1 MQMNIKNVK
10 TKTKNAIFSNS
21 PYQTGVDISLSE
33 LLSYKQQAKM
43 QLRPTNAAAYRQLSG
58 NYLAKIKGRGMEF
71 SEVRHYQAG
80 DDVRSIDWS
89 VTART
94 GKAHTKLFQEE
105 KERPVFILLDLS
117 DSMIFG
123 SQFVFKSVQACHL
136 AALLS
141 WQAKQRN
148 DRLGGI
154 VFNQQQ
160 VAELK
165 PQGRNKGLMAF
176 LHQSE
181 QLCTSRAFKTPTAS
195 QSLLVQ
201 LKRLSYLVQ
210 TGSQVHLISDFS
222 QIDTDCEKL
231 ISQIRRHNQVTA
243 WQISDPLELTLPLS
257 VQQNNLKINSL
268 QGSGFFR
275 HKKSLQDYQQAASQ
289 RQQKISSLFTKYGIP
304 LYQISA
310 SLSLLEQFHACA
322 K

>member
-1 MQMNIKNVK
+1 MTNVK
-10 TKTKNAIFSNS
+10 TKNALFANS
-21 PYQTGVDISLSE
+21 PYQSGIDVSLSE
-33 LLSYKQQAKM
+33 LLSYKQQAKI
-43 QLRPTNAAAYRQLSG
+43 QLRPTSSAAYKQLSG

-71 SEVRHYQAG
+71 AEVRHYQAG
-80 DDVRSIDWS
+80 DDVRSIDWA

-154 VFNQQQ
+154 VFNQQK

-165 PQGRNKGLMAF
+165 PTGRNAGLMAF
-176 LHQSE
+176 LHQSK
-181 QLCTSRAFKTPTAS
+181 QLCSSSPFKTQQQS

-222 QIDTDCEKL
+222 QLDEQCQKL
-231 ISQIRRHNQVTA
+231 ISQIRRHNQINA
-243 WQISDPLELTLPLS
+243 WQVSDPLELALPKS
-257 VQQNNLKINSL
+257 VQLDNLKINSL
-268 QGSGFFR
+268 QGSGFFKQ
-275 HKKSLQDYQQAASQ
+275 KKSRQDYQEAASQ
-289 RQQKISSLFTKYGIP
+289 RQHKVAKLFNKQGIP
-304 LYQISA
+304 LYRISA
-310 SLSLLEQFHACA
+310 SRSLLDQFHVSA

>member
-1 MQMNIKNVK
+1 MTNVK
-10 TKTKNAIFSNS
+10 TKNALFADS
-21 PYQTGVDISLSE
+21 PYQTGIDVTLSE
-33 LLSYKQQAKM
+33 LLSYKQQAKI
-43 QLRPTNAAAYRQLSG
+43 QLRPASSVAYKPLSG
-58 NYLAKIKGRGMEF
+58 NYLARIKGRGMEF
-71 SEVRHYQAG
+71 AEVRHYQAG
-80 DDVRSIDWS
+80 DDIRSIDWS

-105 KERPVFILLDLS
+105 RERPVFILLDLS

-154 VFNQQQ
+154 VFNQQK

-165 PQGRNKGLMAF
+165 PTGRNTGLMAF
-176 LHQSE
+176 LHQSA
-181 QLCTSRAFKTPTAS
+181 QLCASSPFKTELRS

-222 QIDTDCEKL
+222 QLDEQCQKL
-231 ISQIRRHNQVTA
+231 ISQIRRHNQINA
-243 WQISDPLELTLPLS
+243 WQVSDPLELALPKTAQHS
-257 VQQNNLKINSL
+257 RLKINSL
-268 QGSGFFR
+268 QGSGFFKQ
-275 HKKSLQDYQQAASQ
+275 KKSLQDYQEAASQ
-289 RQQKISSLFTKYGIP
+289 RQHKVSSLFTKQGIP

-310 SLSLLEQFHACA
+310 SRSLLDQFHVRA

>member
-1 MQMNIKNVK
+1 MNA
-10 TKTKNAIFSNS
+10 TKPALFANS
-21 PYQTGVDISLSE
+21 PYLTGTDVSLSE
-33 LLSYKQQAKM
+33 LLSYKQQAKL
-43 QLRPTNAAAYRQLSG
+43 QLQPVASAAYRQLAG

-71 SEVRHYQAG
+71 AEVRRYQAG
-80 DDVRSIDWS
+80 DDVRAIDWS

-94 GKAHTKLFQEE
+94 GKAHTKLYQEE

-154 VFNQQQ
+154 VFNQQE

-165 PQGRNKGLMAF
+165 PTGRSKGLMTF

-181 QLCTSRAFKTPTAS
+181 RLCKARPFKSENSA

-201 LKRLSYLVQ
+201 LKRLSRLVQ
-210 TGSQVHLISDFS
+210 TGCQIHLISDFS
-222 QIDTDCEKL
+222 QLDQNCQKL
-231 ISQIRRHNQVTA
+231 ISQMRRHNQISA
-243 WQISDPLELTLPLS
+243 WQISDPLEQLLPKN
-257 VQQNNLKINSL
+257 VQQARVKINSL
-268 QGSGFFR
+268 YGSGFF
-275 HKKSLQDYQQAASQ
+275 KQKDALQQYQDAASE
-289 RQQKISSLFTKYGIP
+289 RQQKVVSTFIKQGIP
-304 LYQISA
+304 LYQLCA
-310 SLSLLEQFHACA
+310 SNSLMEQFHVTAR
-322 K
+322 

>member
-1 MQMNIKNVK
+1 MTMTNAATKHKNPLF
-10 TKTKNAIFSNS
+10 ADS
-21 PYQTGVDISLSE
+21 PYLTGVDVCLTE
-33 LLSYKQQAKM
+33 LLSYKRHAKM
-43 QLRPTNAAAYRQLSG
+43 LLHPPGNLASRRLSG

-94 GKAHTKLFQEE
+94 GKAHTKLFHEE

-154 VFNQQQ
+154 VFTQQK

-165 PQGRNKGLMAF
+165 PTGRNKGLMAF

-181 QLCTSRAFKTPTAS
+181 QLCPPTPAKTERHS
-195 QSLLVQ
+195 QSLFIQ

-222 QIDTDCEKL
+222 QLDESCQKL
-231 ISQIRRHNQVTA
+231 INQIRRHNQINA
-243 WQISDPLELTLPLS
+243 WQISDPLELALPQS
-257 VQQNNLKINSL
+257 VQRSQFKINSL
-268 QGSGFFR
+268 QGSGFFKQ
-275 HKKSLQDYQQAASQ
+275 KKSLQDYQDAAQARQHKVQNIFSKQGIPVYPISAAS
-289 RQQKISSLFTKYGIP
+289 P
-304 LYQISA
+304 
-310 SLSLLEQFHACA
+310 LLEQFHVRA